1 MVIDN
6 EPIIAECPLEQGS
19 INKVCYLSFK
29 KLFININGRI
39 HKFELSHVS
48 GFSFKKKL
56 LLLPLILGGII
67 TPLSLIALIND
78 LLHVWTMLVSFMAGA
93 LLVYYGLEGRN
104 TLSITTSIKEY
115 DFFINPPSVN
125 LKAFVDFT
133 AKIKHQKG
141 EPRFYLECDEELFED
156 RNEVIDFKNGIE
168 LKENAEELIGE
179 NIFVLE
185 PLSADAQVTY
195 REKPDG
201 TLAPYL
207 IGPVRKDFL
216 THYRSERN
224 PPS

>member
-19 INKVCYLSFK
+19 MNKVCYLSFK

-39 HKFELSHVS
+39 HTFDLSLVS
-48 GFSFKKKL
+48 GVSFKKKL

-78 LLHVWTMLVSFMAGA
+78 LLHVWTMLVSFMAGV

-115 DFFINPPSVN
+115 DFFINSPSAN

-133 AKIKHQKG
+133 TKIKYQKG
-141 EPRFYLECDEELFED
+141 EPRFYLECNEELHRD
-156 RNEVIDFKNGIE
+156 GNEIIDFKNGIE
-168 LKENAEELIGE
+168 LKENVEELTGK
-179 NIFVLE
+179 NIFILE
-185 PLSADAQVTY
+185 PLSAGAQVTY
-195 REKPDG
+195 KKNPDG
-201 TLAPYL
+201 KLAPYL
-207 IGPVRKDFL
+207 TGPVRKDFL
-216 THYRSERN
+216 IHYHSEKN